1 LSNISY
7 IMVRTSYISMRW
19 RWWWYYLVCT
29 RSTCW
34 FYLYKATTLTLLS
47 VVRHVAPLGHIF
59 WIWDHQSLL
68 LLLNV
73 ALNTNCI
80 VFICTQS
87 LSTTLEANTLTI
99 TSLSTTLE
107 HTYHYIVIY
116 HTRTHLPLHCYL
128 PHSRRTH
135 LPLHRYLPHS
145 RQTH

>member
-1 LSNISY
+1 MSNISY

-107 HTYHYIVIY
+107 ANTLTITSLSTTLEHTYHYIVIY
-116 HTRTHLPLHCYL
+116 HTRGEHTYHYTSDAVLK
-128 PHSRRTH
+128 
-135 LPLHRYLPHS
+135 
-145 RQTH
+145 